1 MPAKR
6 KKSVSKKTAARR
18 SSRPTKAA
26 AKKSTT
32 TSRSAVKK
40 TGQSAKRIAGTK
52 KTPRTQG
59 TAKKSAKTTKGRP
72 KKTARTTK
80 SRVSA
85 TTKTAKRVAPKAKR
99 RPKAVSAKTSRK
111 AKSAPKRAVK
121 TSKPAAKTAA
131 KKAKRSVK
139 KIARSTPLAAK
150 KTAVARRSAKK
161 TTQSAKPAIKKRS
174 KGTKQ
179 PVKKATRRS
188 PVAAKKKAPTVKR
201 AARATTKTAKSA
213 KAKSRKGKTVAA
225 KKPPKSAKA
234 LKSAAAKR
242 KPAAKTS
249 EKALVKFDPL
259 QRYLTEISTYK
270 LLTRE
275 EERELGIRVRE
286 KGDKDAAY
294 RLVTSNLRLVVKIAL
309 EFQRVWMQNLL
320 DLIQEGNI
328 GLMQAVKKFDPYKNV
343 KFSYYASFWIKA
355 YILKFIMDNWRLVKI
370 GTTQG
375 QRKLFFK
382 LKKEK
387 QKLIDEGFEPKPKLL
402 SERLGVSEREI
413 IDMDQRLDGWD
424 VSLDAPLKEDS
435 DTERIEFVSTN
446 AESIE
451 DQVSKKEIEVL
462 LHNKIAEFRKKMT
475 PRELEIFDLRIF
487 SDNPVTLQEIGDRYG
502 ISRER
507 VRQVEKNIIKKMR
520 EFFKREIPDFAS
532 YTEGSRSD

>member
-1 MPAKR
+1 MKKKTTKR
-6 KKSVSKKTAARR
+6 KKTAKKT
-18 SSRPTKAA
+18 
-26 AKKSTT
+26 
-32 TSRSAVKK
+32 VKK
-40 TGQSAKRIAGTK
+40 TVKK
-52 KTPRTQG
+52 KT
-59 TAKKSAKTTKGRP
+59 TAK
-72 KKTARTTK
+72 
-80 SRVSA
+80 
-85 TTKTAKRVAPKAKR
+85 
-99 RPKAVSAKTSRK
+99 
-111 AKSAPKRAVK
+111 
-121 TSKPAAKTAA
+121 
-131 KKAKRSVK
+131 
-139 KIARSTPLAAK
+139 AK
-150 KTAVARRSAKK
+150 KTV
-161 TTQSAKPAIKKRS
+161 KR
-174 KGTKQ
+174 
-179 PVKKATRRS
+179 VKK
-188 PVAAKKKAPTVKR
+188 P
-201 AARATTKTAKSA
+201 
-213 KAKSRKGKTVAA
+213 
-225 KKPPKSAKA
+225 
-234 LKSAAAKR
+234 KSAAANKDLKAR
-242 KPAAKTS
+242 AKKKPAGKLAD
-249 EKALVKFDPL
+249 KALVKFDPL
-259 QRYLTEISTYK
+259 QRYLTEISNYK

-275 EERELGIRVRE
+275 EERELGIRVQE
-286 KGDKDAAY
+286 HGDKDAAY
-294 RLVTSNLRLVVKIAL
+294 KLVTSNLRLVVKIAL

-387 QKLIDEGFEPKPKLL
+387 QKLIDDGFDPKPKLL

-435 DTERIEFVSTN
+435 DTERIEFLSTN
-446 AESIE
+446 TESIE
-451 DQVSKKEIEVL
+451 DQVSKKEIEFL

-532 YTEGSRSD
+532 YTESSAAD